1 MVTKYNTKSSQYFK
15 SKFNPL
21 IFLTVCFCTFTLLVG
36 MAPAA
41 GTELEIS
48 PFTVNQTQSSV
59 FQIGIL
65 QDHLQATIFEAR
77 AELESKR
84 TKIEEEPLTGV
95 ALYLSYVDEI
105 IETYYPDLDSD
116 IVKAVIYHESR
127 FQPDAKNS
135 KTGVIGL
142 MQVSP
147 KWHTKRAARLGVSLN
162 DPYGN
167 ILVGCDILHEQLQG
181 HSMSYALNV
190 FAGGYTYANSYRNS
204 TSPYVKAVN
213 SICARI
219 QSGDILL
226 GGE

>member
-1 MVTKYNTKSSQYFK
+1 MVTEHNTK
-15 SKFNPL
+15 FNL
-21 IFLTVCFCTFTLLVG
+21 LVLLATYFCTFAVLVG

-41 GTELEIS
+41 GSELEVS
-48 PFTVNQTQSSV
+48 YLTTDQSQNSAS
-59 FQIGIL
+59 QIDVL
-65 QDHLQATIFEAR
+65 PDPPQAAV
-77 AELESKR
+77 LEERTEWQSAQ
-84 TKIEEEPLTGV
+84 TKIEEEPLIGT

-105 IETYYPDLDSD
+105 IETYYPDLDAD
-116 IVKAVIYHESR
+116 IIKAVIYHESR

-142 MQVSP
+142 MQISP

-181 HSMSYALNV
+181 HSMSYALNM
-190 FAGGYTYANSYRNS
+190 FAGGYTYADSYRNS